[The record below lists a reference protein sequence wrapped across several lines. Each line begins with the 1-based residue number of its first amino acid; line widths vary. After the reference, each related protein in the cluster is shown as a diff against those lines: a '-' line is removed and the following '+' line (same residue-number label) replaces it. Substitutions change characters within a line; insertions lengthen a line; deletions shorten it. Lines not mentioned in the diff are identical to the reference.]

1 MVCARGGGGTVPR
14 GISCFTAKGAYGNV
28 TEELFVLT
36 LWYCNRLLA
45 LAV

>member
-1 MVCARGGGGTVPR
+1 MGGGGRVFL
-14 GISCFTAKGAYGNV
+14 SVYFFFFVKGAYGNV

-36 LWYCNRLLA
+36 LLYCTRLLA